1 MLRCETPS
9 TNTSRGSAELRLGG
23 GVLNDDVGAEDI
35 PDQLKNAARLAPPA
49 SY

>member
-9 TNTSRGSAELRLGG
+9 TKTSRGNDDELRPGG

-35 PDQLKNAARLAPPA
+35 RTVSKMLQE
-49 SY
+49 